1 MMRWLLPLL
10 SRTKGLP
17 AGLDA
22 ARYQV
27 TVSEDGVT
35 CGEPDGRVTRVTW
48 PALRRVTLVT
58 TEQGPAVCDLFW
70 MLEGEMLCLVPQG
83 APGEE
88 ALLPRLQQLP
98 GFNNGAVID
107 ANCST
112 EMADFVCWERD
123 ATDI

>member
-1 MMRWLLPLL
+1 MN
-10 SRTKGLP
+10 GIP

-22 ARYQV
+22 AHYQV
-27 TVSEDGVT
+27 TVNEDGVT
-35 CGEPDGRVTRVTW
+35 CVEPDGRTTRITW

-58 TEQGPAVCDLFW
+58 TDQGPTVCDLFC

-98 GFNNGAVID
+98 GFNNEAVIA

-112 EMADFVCWERD
+112 ELGEFVCWERE
-123 ATDI
+123 ATEV